1 MDTPD
6 IDCVGNA
13 DAMRQAQGYTFCVYP
28 PDDVG
33 NADAISN
40 ARLTIMQSAEFFRIL
55 SVHNP
60 ECLIFLL
67 LPRALIEMSTGGNR

>member
-28 PDDVG
+28 SDDVG
-33 NADAISN
+33 NTDAISN
-40 ARLTIMQSAEFFRIL
+40 AWLTIMQCSEFFD
-55 SVHNP
+55 
-60 ECLIFLL
+60 
-67 LPRALIEMSTGGNR
+67 STSANFAGMLTL

>member
-13 DAMRQAQGYTFCVYP
+13 DAMKQAQGYTFCVYP

-40 ARLTIMQSAEFFRIL
+40 A
-55 SVHNP
+55 
-60 ECLIFLL
+60 
-67 LPRALIEMSTGGNR
+67 